1 MKVLPSKV
9 LKYLR
14 LIHRYVSFFCTGVL
28 ALYVISG
35 FLLNHQREFKFL
47 RQKQEYTQE
56 VTASVPSDL
65 KAVSELDAKMILL
78 SLDLDSA
85 SYKKHKVKGDKLE
98 ITGSNQLKVSLDS
111 RTHQAEVSRIYRPP
125 FVTALNKLH
134 RNPDK
139 IWTWFSDFSLL
150 LFVVLIVTGL
160 LIVPGKKGISGVGGL
175 LVVLGVLIP
184 IIIFFLI
191 N

>member
-1 MKVLPSKV
+1 MKILSSKA

-14 LIHRYVSFFCTGVL
+14 LTHRYVSFFCTGVL

-47 RQKQEYTQE
+47 RQKQEYTQT
-56 VTASVPSDL
+56 VTIALPADL
-65 KAVSELDAKMILL
+65 KSMSEQDVKMILL

-85 SYKKHKVKGDKLE
+85 SYKQHKIKGERLE
-98 ITGSNQLKVSLDS
+98 ITGTSQLKVTIDAENQ
-111 RTHQAEVSRIYRPP
+111 QADISRIYRPP
-125 FVTALNKLH
+125 FLTALNSLH

-139 IWTWFSDFSLL
+139 VWTFFSDFSLF
-150 LFVVLIVTGL
+150 LFIVLIVTGL
-160 LIVPGKKGISGVGGL
+160 LIVPGKKGISGIGGL
-175 LVVLGVLIP
+175 LVILGLVVPLILY
-184 IIIFFLI
+184 FLI